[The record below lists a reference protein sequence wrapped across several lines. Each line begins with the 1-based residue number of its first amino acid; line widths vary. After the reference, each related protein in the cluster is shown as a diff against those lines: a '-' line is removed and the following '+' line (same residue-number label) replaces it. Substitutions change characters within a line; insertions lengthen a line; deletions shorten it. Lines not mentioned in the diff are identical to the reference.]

1 MGSKECHK
9 CLIIACGAIAAEIV
23 KLQRQ
28 QFLFNEAITLKCLPA
43 DYHNTP
49 QKIAPAIEKIL
60 MEQRDKYDVV
70 LVGYGDCGTGGRLD
84 AVLEKYDATR
94 LPGAHCYEFFAGAQ
108 LFEDMIEEELGSF
121 FVTDYLVR
129 FFDRLVI
136 EGLGLDR
143 YPHLCEIYFANYK
156 RVVYL
161 AQEENPV
168 LVKKAQAAA
177 HVLGLQ
183 FHYRKVGYGDLGNTF
198 KSLPLKASGVANVSG

>member
-1 MGSKECHK
+1 MANRDSHK
-9 CLIIACGAIAAEIV
+9 CLIIACGAIAGEIV

-28 QFLFNEAITLKCLPA
+28 LSFSKEAITLKCLPA

-60 MEQRDKYDVV
+60 EDCRDHYDVV
-70 LVGYGDCGTGGRLD
+70 LVGYGDCGTGGKLD

-121 FVTDYLVR
+121 FVTDYLVK

-136 EGLGLDR
+136 RGLGLDR

-161 AQEENPV
+161 AQEEDPV
-168 LVKKAQAAA
+168 LIKKAQAAA
-177 HVLGLQ
+177 DALGLQ
-183 FHYRKVGYGDLGNTF
+183 FHYRKVGYGDLGQMM
-198 KSLPLKASGVANVSG
+198 KSLPLKSSGAPDVSG